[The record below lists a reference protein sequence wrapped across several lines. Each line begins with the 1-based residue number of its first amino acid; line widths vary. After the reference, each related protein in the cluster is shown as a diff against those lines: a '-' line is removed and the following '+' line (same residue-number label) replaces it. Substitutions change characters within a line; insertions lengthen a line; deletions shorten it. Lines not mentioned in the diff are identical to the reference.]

1 MKSGY
6 CHIHG
11 ILDRSGSME
20 PIRDDVI
27 GGFNT
32 FIEEQKKVPGEATI
46 TLVQFDEQDP
56 YEVIYNFAK
65 LEEVKPLTR
74 DTFVPRGWTPLLDA
88 LGRGIN
94 DCGQRL
100 SQMPEHER
108 PEKVIFCIITD
119 GQENKSK
126 EFNKAQITKMI
137 KEQTDQ
143 WKWEFLFLS
152 CDLAAIDDAV
162 SYGILKSKTM
172 SFTKSAAGTRSG
184 YATLSN
190 MVKSS
195 RTS

>member
-6 CHIHG
+6 CHIHT
-11 ILDRSGSME
+11 ILDRSGSMQS
-20 PIRDDVI
+20 IRDDVI

-32 FIEEQKKVPGEATI
+32 FVEDQKKVAGEASI

-56 YEVIYNFAK
+56 YEIIYNFTP
-65 LEEVKPLTR
+65 LSDVQPLTAE
-74 DTFVPRGWTPLLDA
+74 TFVPRGWTPLLDA
-88 LGRGIN
+88 IGRGIN
-94 DCGQRL
+94 DCGQML
-100 SQMPEHER
+100 AQMSESDR

-119 GQENKSK
+119 GQENRSK
-126 EFNKAQITKMI
+126 EFKKEQITKMV

-162 SYGILKSKTM
+162 SYGIDKSKTM
-172 SFTKSAAGTRSG
+172 SFLKSAEGTRAG
-184 YATLSN
+184 YTTMSN
-190 MVKSS
+190 MVKTS

>member
-1 MKSGY
+1 MQS
-6 CHIHG
+6 
-11 ILDRSGSME
+11 
-20 PIRDDVI
+20 IRDDVI

-32 FIEEQKKVPGEATI
+32 FVEDQKKVAGEASI

-56 YEVIYNFAK
+56 YEIIYDFAK
-65 LEEVKPLTR
+65 LSDVRPLTAE
-74 DTFVPRGWTPLLDA
+74 TFVPRGWTPLLDA
-88 LGRGIN
+88 IGRGIN

-100 SQMPEHER
+100 AQIPESER

-119 GQENKSK
+119 GQENRSK
-126 EFNKAQITKMI
+126 EFKKEQITKMV

-162 SYGILKSKTM
+162 SYGIAKGNTM
-172 SFTKSAAGTRSG
+172 SFLKTKDGTRAG
-184 YATLSN
+184 YTTLSN
-190 MVKSS
+190 MVKTS